1 MRKGLLFMMCVY
13 GCADSK
19 ESVETMEATAD
30 NAALA
35 DTGRW
40 SGSEDAGPSVEPY
53 RWSMSGAL
61 FVANGTI
68 EIGLSSLR
76 ADVEDE
82 QGQVMCQQT
91 VPISSV
97 QPVET
102 APDPDIEAWWE
113 VTVGDASGGGCTDQG
128 VTSPF
133 PVSFGMGLGPLHGEI
148 EAILGSESGRRPS
161 AGETVKSVFVALND
175 PSTIWVFGLATS
187 DGVSPREPIGER
199 LDGDP
204 VSDGYWKFVGLYPF
218 AY

>member
-1 MRKGLLFMMCVY
+1 
-13 GCADSK
+13 
-19 ESVETMEATAD
+19 
-30 NAALA
+30 
-35 DTGRW
+35 
-40 SGSEDAGPSVEPY
+40 
-53 RWSMSGAL
+53 MSGAL

-82 QGQVMCQQT
+82 QGQVICQQT
-91 VPISSV
+91 VPVSLA
-97 QPVET
+97 QPAES

-133 PVSFGMGLGPLHGEI
+133 PDSFGMGLGPLHGEI
-148 EAILGSESGRRPS
+148 EAILGSEAGQKPS
-161 AGETVKSVFVALND
+161 ASETVKSVFVALND
-175 PSTIWVFGLATS
+175 PSKIWVFGLATS
-187 DGVSPREPIGER
+187 DGVSDHEPIG
-199 LDGDP
+199 DGLNDVP